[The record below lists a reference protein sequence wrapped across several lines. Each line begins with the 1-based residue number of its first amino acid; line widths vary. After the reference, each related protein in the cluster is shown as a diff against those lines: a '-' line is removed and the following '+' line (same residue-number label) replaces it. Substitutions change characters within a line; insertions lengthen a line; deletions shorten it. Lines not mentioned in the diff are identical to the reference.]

1 VSATAT
7 SDGPQAETQV
17 IRSVTV
23 VVGLSTLVLLPLT
36 WSAIA
41 TEGPHLNPLWQYVAV
56 ATVFGFPIAL
66 ASLAFRLSRR
76 TLRWA
81 LGTFA
86 IYFTAVAATFP
97 LAITDG
103 PIPVALSPWPVLIT
117 AIGTVPAAL
126 AWPPVYAWIWVVIN
140 SVLIAPVRFLSA
152 GSPDWTEPAQ
162 YAFFT
167 ITFAGMFSGLTIIAL
182 STGRALDAAAAAAR
196 ATATSAAA
204 AVAREQ
210 EQARLDAL
218 VHDEVIS
225 TLYYASQG
233 DRELAEPVR
242 RQARGAIEHLA
253 RLRNPEPAEL
263 TPIAVDDFVSRMR
276 SVVFERSTQF
286 QFDTRGSRTTP
297 LPSAVADAIVEATA
311 EAVRNSLEHATP
323 ADREGDGRPI
333 RRAATLTLS
342 EQRVRVIITDDGQG
356 FDPAGVP
363 SHRLG
368 IAVSIRGRLDTVP
381 GGSAWIHSKP
391 GTGTRVELEWR
402 AR

>member
-1 VSATAT
+1 MSAAHT

-23 VVGLSTLVLLPLT
+23 VLGLSTLVLLPLT
-36 WSAIA
+36 WSSMVA
-41 TEGPHLNPLWQYVAV
+41 ESPYLDPVWQGVAG

-66 ASLAFRLSRR
+66 AAVAFRLSRR
-76 TLRWA
+76 ALRWA
-81 LGTFA
+81 LGLFA
-86 IYFTAVAATFP
+86 IYFTLAVATFP

-126 AWPPVYAWIWVVIN
+126 SWPPVYAWLLVIVN
-140 SVLIAPVRFLSA
+140 SVLIAPVRYLASGA
-152 GSPDWTEPAQ
+152 VDWVEPLQ

-182 STGRALDAAAAAAR
+182 SSGRALDAAAAAAR
-196 ATATSAAA
+196 VTAAGAAA

-225 TLYYASQG
+225 TLYYASLG
-233 DRELAEPVR
+233 DSALAEPVR
-242 RQARGAIEHLA
+242 RQARAAIDHLA
-253 RLRNPEPAEL
+253 RLRNPEPADPS
-263 TPIAVDDFVSRMR
+263 PIAVDDFVSRMR
-276 SVVFERSTQF
+276 SVVFERSTRF
-286 QFDTRGSRTTP
+286 QFDTRGARTSP

-311 EAVRNSLEHATP
+311 EAVRNSLEHAG
-323 ADREGDGRPI
+323 DERGEGRDI
-333 RRAATLTLS
+333 RRSATLTLS
-342 EQRVRVIITDDGQG
+342 EQRIRVIITDDGQG
-356 FDPAGVP
+356 FDPGGVP

-368 IAVSIRGRLDTVP
+368 IAVSIRGRLDSVP

-402 AR
+402 PR